1 MYDKY
6 NMVVKELKGIFN
18 ELEIPLDDSLTD
30 LQQHINEFEIPLDDS
45 LTDLPQHRWDKSL
58 NIEYLLL
65 KFMDDTENIESV
77 HHLFSI

>member
-30 LQQHINEFEIPLDDS
+30 L
-45 LTDLPQHRWDKSL
+45 PQHRWDKSL
-58 NIEYLLL
+58 NIEYLLF
-65 KFMDDTENIESV
+65 KFMDDTENIESI
-77 HHLFSI
+77 HHADLVRTCKLFRREIYRLI